1 MSLFK
6 AFLVIKAISCYVL
19 INLHLPAGQTLS
31 GPDTD
36 TGAMNYQHG
45 FERIIRSQ
53 KASECAEAILAV
65 VTTAFRLN
73 LRRTSDLVRMGRQ
86 MYAKQKQA
94 KTEISAQASICMQL
108 FCATRKPQTGKT
120 CLGKK
125 RKV

>member
-6 AFLVIKAISCYVL
+6 VFLVIKAISLKPSHPFHQNLLFNPSFSFQANFSSCYVL
-19 INLHLPAGQTLS
+19 INLHRPAGQTLS

-36 TGAMNYQHG
+36 TGAMKYQHG

-53 KASECAEAILAV
+53 KASECAETILAV

-94 KTEISAQASICMQL
+94 KT
-108 FCATRKPQTGKT
+108 GKGT
-120 CLGKK
+120 
-125 RKV
+125 